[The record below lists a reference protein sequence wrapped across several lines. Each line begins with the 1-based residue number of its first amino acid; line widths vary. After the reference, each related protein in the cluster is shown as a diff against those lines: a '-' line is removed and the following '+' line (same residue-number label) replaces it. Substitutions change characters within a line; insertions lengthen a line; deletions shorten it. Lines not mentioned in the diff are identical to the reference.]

1 MDVEIV
7 QDLRPLA
14 WYEKIA
20 QKSHFVID
28 VAQRHAIT
36 VLDGLWQAIIN
47 YEKKNKSL
55 LRRIGFI
62 SKTIPQSI
70 YLWGGVGRGKSF
82 LMNAFFQCL
91 PISNK
96 KRIHFHAFM
105 AEVHQKMREYKHH
118 QDPLTTIAK
127 KFASNYRVLCFDEF
141 HVSDIADAMILGRLL
156 ESMLAHHMVI
166 VATSNFPPNKLY
178 EQGLNRSSFLP
189 TIALLEKCFH
199 IVNVDG
205 GVDYRQTYPD
215 QAEFFLKGLDADQ
228 EKHLNE
234 LFIKVSEGEVAVDP
248 CFTILGHTV
257 QAKKSSDNA
266 IWFGFEELCCQPR
279 SQRDYL
285 ELAKCYSYVFISGV
299 KKLNANQQQEAR
311 RLTWLFDIFYD
322 CHVKVAMTM
331 ETSPE
336 KLYTEGPF
344 AEEFVR
350 TASRMRE
357 MQSKAYLDLPHL
369 QMK

>member
-1 MDVEIV
+1 MGV
-7 QDLRPLA
+7 L
-14 WYEKIA
+14 
-20 QKSHFVID
+20 
-28 VAQRHAIT
+28 IT
-36 VLDGLWQAIIN
+36 AKLILI
-47 YEKKNKSL
+47 K
-55 LRRIGFI
+55 
-62 SKTIPQSI
+62 QS
-70 YLWGGVGRGKSF
+70 
-82 LMNAFFQCL
+82 FF
-91 PISNK
+91 
-96 KRIHFHAFM
+96 F
-105 AEVHQKMREYKHH
+105 
-118 QDPLTTIAK
+118 
-127 KFASNYRVLCFDEF
+127 
-141 HVSDIADAMILGRLL
+141 
-156 ESMLAHHMVI
+156 
-166 VATSNFPPNKLY
+166 
-178 EQGLNRSSFLP
+178 
-189 TIALLEKCFH
+189 
-199 IVNVDG
+199 
-205 GVDYRQTYPD
+205 
-215 QAEFFLKGLDADQ
+215 KGLDADQ

>member
-178 EQGLNRSSFLP
+178 EQ
-189 TIALLEKCFH
+189 
-199 IVNVDG
+199 D
-205 GVDYRQTYPD
+205 
-215 QAEFFLKGLDADQ
+215 
-228 EKHLNE
+228 
-234 LFIKVSEGEVAVDP
+234 
-248 CFTILGHTV
+248 
-257 QAKKSSDNA
+257 
-266 IWFGFEELCCQPR
+266 
-279 SQRDYL
+279 
-285 ELAKCYSYVFISGV
+285 
-299 KKLNANQQQEAR
+299 
-311 RLTWLFDIFYD
+311 
-322 CHVKVAMTM
+322 
-331 ETSPE
+331 
-336 KLYTEGPF
+336 
-344 AEEFVR
+344 
-350 TASRMRE
+350 
-357 MQSKAYLDLPHL
+357 
-369 QMK
+369 

>member
-1 MDVEIV
+1 MHAEVIAKE
-7 QDLRPLA
+7 LCPLA

-28 VAQRHAIT
+28 VAQRRAIT
-36 VLDGLWQAIIN
+36 VLDGLWQSIIN
-47 YEKKNKSL
+47 YEHKSL
-55 LRRIGFI
+55 LRRIGLI
-62 SKTIPQSI
+62 SKAVPQSI

-105 AEVHQKMREYKHH
+105 EEVHQKMREYKHH
-118 QDPLTTIAK
+118 QDPLITIAK
-127 KFASNYRVLCFDEF
+127 KFASDYRVLCFDEF

-166 VATSNFPPNKLY
+166 VVTSNFPPNKLY

-189 TIALLEKCFH
+189 TIALLERCFH
-199 IVNVDG
+199 IINVDG
-205 GVDYRQTYPD
+205 GTDYRQTHFVD
-215 QAEFFLKGLDADQ
+215 QTGFFLQGLDADQ
-228 EKHLNE
+228 EKHLDE
-234 LFIKVSEGEVAVDP
+234 LFLRVSEGKVAIDP
-248 CFTILGHTV
+248 CLTILGHSV

-266 IWFGFEELCCQPR
+266 IWFGFEELCCKPR

-299 KKLNANQQQEAR
+299 KKLSANQQQEAR

-322 CHVKVAMTM
+322 CHVKVAVTM
-331 ETSPE
+331 ETPPE
-336 KLYTEGPF
+336 ELYTEGQF

-350 TASRMRE
+350 TVSRMRE
-357 MQSKAYLDLPHL
+357 MQSKSYMDLPHL